1 MKIAVSKP
9 SFCPAPKFM
18 FCFVFLFCFF
28 FFISFGR
35 CSRTFQYNKVSLQEV
50 TNHT

>member
-9 SFCPAPKFM
+9 SFCSAPKFM
-18 FCFVFLFCFF
+18 FCFVFCFV

-35 CSRTFQYNKVSLQEV
+35 CSGTFQYNKVSLQEV